1 MSLRDK
7 QIREILD
14 ADLRSYN
21 EVLKREFK
29 QARLMNESYAPPNRL
44 ERRVAFDIDKYFIE
58 LTKSLDALITEYANS
73 DTIDNP
79 QILTLLSTYDTLI
92 AFLNRYASTHPLNQ
106 RDLST
111 LEDKFDALLP
121 NLEKVAEIADDENS
135 PLSQRLNALYDLIE
149 NRNYIS
155 LKGNVEEVKG
165 RKQMLVDREADLE
178 NPFFNP
184 GSDEPETSIQ
194 YRSQDDIHDDDA
206 VHLDFVA
213 AKDTMPDEEISR
225 KEEQADELR
234 EVIDRLVNEVNEAY
248 ANKSNFP
255 EDAGLDRIYEMKVDK
270 IRSVIEAH
278 RIMQQEITRL
288 YFLKH
293 AREREEQA
301 STRSSSRASEREASV
316 EPPIRR
322 AWELPERR
330 GRERLT
336 KDKLKEYIDNLP
348 EYELMN
354 AVNSFPDMKD
364 ALAKQKSKS
373 SLKNR
378 VKNNEA
384 YMRDI
389 YSMLVEGVRPT
400 EFVPTPRGRSR
411 TQQMREESM
420 REASMSLPRQSLSPW
435 NERDQREMFPEEFS
449 DYEPYLDTSA
459 PIINPF
465 WAGEEMDGNG
475 RQGFVKTKR
484 GRFQIRG
491 KGESEDKM
499 FGLPFGFKR
508 ALKLRPMDRKP
519 IVHYNGQ
526 DFDLTLEERMEFLNQ
541 LDSHKVQEEE
551 WKINSVKNLS
561 EMKEHKYKKRK

>member
-73 DTIDNP
+73 DTIDNA

-92 AFLNRYASTHPLNQ
+92 AFLNRYASTNPLNQ

-165 RKQMLVDREADLE
+165 RKQMLVDREADAE

-184 GSDEPETSIQ
+184 GSDEPEMSVE
-194 YRSQDDIHDDDA
+194 YRSKDDVHKDDA

-225 KEEQADELR
+225 KEQQADELR
-234 EVIDRLVNEVNEAY
+234 EAIDVLVAEVNEAY

-255 EDAGLDRIYEMKVDK
+255 DDPGLERIYEMKVDR
-270 IRSVIEAH
+270 IRSVIEAN
-278 RIMQQEITRL
+278 RMMQQEIAHL

-293 AREREEQA
+293 ARERAEEA
-301 STRSSSRASEREASV
+301 PSRSSSV

-336 KDKLKEYIDNLP
+336 KEKLKEYIDNLP
-348 EYELMN
+348 EYELVD
-354 AVNSFPDMKD
+354 AIQKFPDMRD
-364 ALAKQKSKS
+364 AINKQKSKAK
-373 SLKNR
+373 LKTR

-400 EFVPTPRGRSR
+400 ESVSTPRGRRMPPVSMYATPEP
-411 TQQMREESM
+411 TQE
-420 REASMSLPRQSLSPW
+420 
-435 NERDQREMFPEEFS
+435 
-449 DYEPYLDTSA
+449 DYESYFDPSLLA
-459 PIINPF
+459 N
-465 WAGEEMDGNG
+465 EEMEGNG
-475 RQGFVKTKR
+475 RDSFVKTKR